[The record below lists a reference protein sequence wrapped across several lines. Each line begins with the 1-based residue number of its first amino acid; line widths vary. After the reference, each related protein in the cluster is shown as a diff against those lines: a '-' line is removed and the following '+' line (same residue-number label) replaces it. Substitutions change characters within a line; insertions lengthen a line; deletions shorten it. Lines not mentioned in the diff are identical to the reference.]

1 MRRLRRT
8 FAQAPA
14 LRPSATRVPMGS
26 VRNLGVGNNQSS
38 SENQPG
44 VNDLTINTD
53 AHQET
58 IGFSTVSGSLNS
70 DAASSAISDEAIED
84 TPNTVGQF
92 EYGSLDDAKYGRIL
106 RAIREVIS
114 CCACY
119 SSYTIMKE
127 CTNGHLICQ
136 NCFLTLR
143 QDERP
148 QCPTCRA
155 NLYSDSRRALI
166 AQKVL
171 SELPDMCV
179 DCNTQMLHKS
189 LPSHRLNSCPKRR
202 VACGLSSLGC
212 EWIGFADQY
221 DIHFHQCLL
230 RKQLSEH
237 PIGNN
242 LDWLINKFKKRE
254 QTMRETFHC
263 FSNVL
268 RHLESHELQSVTI
281 TLANVSN
288 NENVLQYRSDHFHVN
303 QSRWTA
309 EITMRFPVA
318 HVPTE
323 TVAAPG
329 DVTQL
334 TVEDI
339 RSTSTDSSVGIDQ
352 IDTVTLPFSGSSG
365 RSQSPVMRRRRWH
378 NASALRHHP
387 YQITIGVSQ
396 LPHNTLINPQVCDL
410 SSVQDLNA
418 TRNVDQVVCND
429 HSHLGEITY
438 RMLKENSPGIGRRS
452 YAFSLLQIRVPDTG
466 IQIYARPQIQTFR
479 FTSRGDQSSVF
490 SVHPIR
496 WRYISSL
503 KELSKY
509 RLIQA
514 ELLVARRIA
523 EEHMES

>member
-1 MRRLRRT
+1 
-8 FAQAPA
+8 
-14 LRPSATRVPMGS
+14 MGS
-26 VRNLGVGNNQSS
+26 TRSLGAGNNHNST
-38 SENQPG
+38 ENQTAVHELP
-44 VNDLTINTD
+44 VNTDVNQGTINFSAAPGSVNTD
-53 AHQET
+53 NVSAAVSEGT
-58 IGFSTVSGSLNS
+58 IE
-70 DAASSAISDEAIED
+70 EAI
-84 TPNTVGQF
+84 NTAGQF
-92 EYGSLDDAKYGRIL
+92 DQATLDAAKYGRIL
-106 RAIREVIS
+106 RSIREVIS

-119 SSYTIMKE
+119 SSDTIMKE

-171 SELPDMCV
+171 SELPDVCI
-179 DCNTQMLHKS
+179 DCNAQMLHKC
-189 LPSHRLNSCPKRR
+189 LPSHRLNSCPKRK
-202 VACGLSSLGC
+202 VACALSSLGC

-221 DIHFHQCLL
+221 DVHYHQCLL
-230 RKQLSEH
+230 RKQLSEY

-281 TLANVSN
+281 TLASVSST
-288 NENVLQYRSDHFHVN
+288 EGLLQYRSDHFHVN

-309 EITMRFPVA
+309 EITMRFPAA
-318 HVPTE
+318 HVLSE
-323 TVAAPG
+323 TVATPG
-329 DVTQL
+329 DSGHL
-334 TVEDI
+334 TVEDL
-339 RSTSTDSSVGIDQ
+339 RSAPAEPSVGIDQ
-352 IDTVTLPFSGSSG
+352 LETVTLPFIDGSGHA
-365 RSQSPVMRRRRWH
+365 QSADSPFVRRRRWH
-378 NASALRHHP
+378 NTPAGRHHP
-387 YQITIGVSQ
+387 YQITVGSMQPRLSNVI
-396 LPHNTLINPQVCDL
+396 TPQVYNL
-410 SSVQDLNA
+410 SSVQDLNSIP
-418 TRNVDQVVCND
+418 NIGQVLCNE

-466 IQIYARPQIQTFR
+466 IQIYARPQIQTCR

-503 KELSKY
+503 KEMDKY

-514 ELLVARRIA
+514 ELVVARRIVD
-523 EEHMES
+523 EHMES